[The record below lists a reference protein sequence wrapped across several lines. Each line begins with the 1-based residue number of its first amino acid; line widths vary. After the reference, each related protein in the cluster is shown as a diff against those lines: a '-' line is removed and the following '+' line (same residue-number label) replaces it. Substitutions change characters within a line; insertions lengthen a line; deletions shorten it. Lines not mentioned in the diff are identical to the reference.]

1 MNFVIITAGG
11 IGRRMGSKI
20 PKQFLTLKGK
30 PILMYSIEKFY
41 TFNKDIKII
50 LSLPKNYAGLWEVL
64 CKEHNFTLNYMIVE
78 GGKTRFHSIQNALKE
93 VFGNGIVA
101 IHDGVRPLVSIKT
114 IQRTFDKAEKSGNG
128 IASNDIFFSLR
139 KVSKNGSV
147 AVNREFFKEI
157 QTPQTFN
164 ISIIKKAYLQEYD
177 DAFTDD
183 ASVVEKLGEKI
194 YLTKGNRENIKI
206 TCPEDMKIAEM
217 FLLK

>member
-11 IGRRMGSKI
+11 IGRRMGSEI
-20 PKQFLTLKGK
+20 PKQFLKLNGK
-30 PILMYSIEKFY
+30 PVLMYTIEKFY

-50 LSLPKNYAGLWEVL
+50 LSLPGSYIHLWKIL
-64 CKEHNFTLNYMIVE
+64 CEEHNFTLNYRIVE

-101 IHDGVRPLVSIKT
+101 IHDGVRPLVNIKT
-114 IQRTFDKAEKSGNG
+114 IQRTFDKAEKYGNG

-139 KVSKNGSV
+139 KISKTGSV

-164 ISIIKKAYLQEYD
+164 ISIIKKAYHQEYD

-194 YLTKGNRENIKI
+194 YLTRGNRENIKI
-206 TCPEDMKIAEM
+206 TCPEDMKVAEM